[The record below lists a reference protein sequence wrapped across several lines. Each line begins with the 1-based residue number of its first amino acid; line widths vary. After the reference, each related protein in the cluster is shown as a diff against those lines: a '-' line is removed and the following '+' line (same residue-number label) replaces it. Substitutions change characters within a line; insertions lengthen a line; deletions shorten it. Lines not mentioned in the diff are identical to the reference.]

1 MDNSLL
7 KYSIYSKLLIKHILI
22 TLLTNLN
29 QFKPNSNQF
38 NYDMICIQ
46 IKTLF

>member
-1 MDNSLL
+1 MDNLL
-7 KYSIYSKLLIKHILI
+7 HEYSVYSKLLIKHILI

-29 QFKPNSNQF
+29 QIKRKSNEC